1 MAEDPNKAQE
11 EAKKKQEEQRRL
23 QEEAKTRESS
33 ARSAEQANQQ
43 ATESLKGVNPKKG
56 VEPGKKASGGNDL
69 GKEATDANKAVG
81 QVKGY
86 SQTGAEAAIAENK
99 AVADIGTKPTKLSW
113 STTSDPYATSIQ
125 GRSFR
130 QTSPQER
137 EKGIQGEAEQARDIR
152 RMGQENLKRDSE
164 YLRGAFGIKKDAWN
178 PTNNTKE
185 IIQNLEKQTGIKAGE
200 GTQGLGNYS
209 ERDLAKYL
217 SNPQVKTFVDNLK
230 SGTQQIREIAPEKAP
245 ARPGEPGYQTDFQQ
259 RVAQYKE
266 TTKGQR
272 LDTARQPTTT
282 AQRVDPLQPVG
293 SGVRVSAGNLSSRSG
308 PSTRGLRQPGM
319 YDPALGTEGSLQYA
333 KYGNIPTNKPATSP
347 EELKARMAKFEQAGQ
362 QNIADSAA
370 RAMRPKG
377 AYIGGQFIA
386 NQPKNQGGMET
397 DEQRIARREK
407 ELGIGRFASKPSYF
421 DDKARGRRII

>member
-33 ARSAEQANQQ
+33 ARSAERANQQ
-43 ATESLKGVNPKKG
+43 ATESLKPQKG
-56 VEPGKKASGGNDL
+56 VEPGRKVASGGNDL

-86 SQTGAEAAIAENK
+86 SQTGAERAVEENK

-113 STTSDPYATSIQ
+113 SATTDPYANSIR
-125 GRSFR
+125 GRSYR
-130 QTSPQER
+130 R
-137 EKGIQGEAEQARDIR
+137 GEAEQASDIR
-152 RMGQENLKRDSE
+152 RMGDENLKKDSE
-164 YLRGAFGIKKDAWN
+164 YLQGVFGLKKDAWR
-178 PTNNTKE
+178 PHETTNE
-185 IIQNLEKQTGIKAGE
+185 IIRNLEKQTGIKAGE
-200 GTQGLGNYS
+200 GTQGLGSYS

-259 RVAQYKE
+259 RVAKYQE

-272 LDTARQPTTT
+272 LDTARGQQPTTT
-282 AQRVDPLQPVG
+282 AQRVDPLQRMGGQIMGGTPKMG
-293 SGVRVSAGNLSSRSG
+293 GGVYG
-308 PSTRGLRQPGM
+308 PGGYGAENVLTNR
-319 YDPALGTEGSLQYA
+319 PAKTQQ
-333 KYGNIPTNKPATSP
+333 
-347 EELKARMAKFEQAGQ
+347 ELEQRMAKFEQAGQ
-362 QNIADSAA
+362 QNIADSVA
-370 RAMRPKG
+370 RTMRPKG

-386 NQPKNQGGMET
+386 NQPKNQGGET

-407 ELGIGRFASKPSYF
+407 ELGVGRFASQPSYF
-421 DDKARGRRII
+421 DDKSRGRRII